1 MFLRLDKVEENKMA
15 IIGKKSPPTES
26 ILNLKQMDP
35 ATCASLKGQMNEYG
49 ECLVK
54 ARENPEDPDTV
65 VLELMRY
72 KKPGGAKLQPQE

>member
-1 MFLRLDKVEENKMA
+1 MA
-15 IIGKKSPPTES
+15 IITRKSPPTES
-26 ILNLKQMDP
+26 ILNLRQMDA

-54 ARENPEDPDTV
+54 AKENPDDPDTV

-72 KKPGGAKLQPQE
+72 KKPGGAKSVQQE

>member
-1 MFLRLDKVEENKMA
+1 MA
-15 IIGKKSPPTES
+15 IINKKVPPTTS

-49 ECLVK
+49 ECLVN
-54 ARENPEDPDTV
+54 ATESPDDPDTV

-72 KKPGGAKLQPQE
+72 KKPGGAKLQQE